1 MHGCSAVSGVELL
14 FILVGVLFGFV
25 VGYLLA
31 RARSSRTEGA
41 LRVQLA
47 ELSQAKVADAEKL
60 EWSERREVQLRDA
73 FQALASQALQSNADD
88 FLKRSREQ
96 LSAML
101 SQVRGDW
108 SAHKEEL
115 KHLVQPLEKALEG
128 LDQQVRQLEQRREG
142 AYKALDEHL
151 RQLGDAQRQLQST
164 TITLAQA
171 LKSSSV
177 RGRWGELQLRRVV
190 ELAGMTR
197 HVDFTEQ
204 PSTDEGRP
212 DVIVH
217 LPGGGVLPVDAK
229 APMESYLKAQ
239 EASNDEERR
248 RLLEAS
254 VRALRQRVVEL
265 GRKAYWAQ
273 FERAPELVVMFVP
286 SEAYLVTAFEADPEL
301 LEFSMNQR
309 VMVSSPVT
317 LLALLRAV
325 AFGWQQHTM
334 SEEAKEITMQAR
346 ELYRRFL
353 TVLRHLKNTGT
364 SIERVVA
371 DYNRLVGSV
380 ESRVL
385 PAARRLEGMTQ
396 DELPEVPRLDEDV
409 RKCTVD
415 DEEEGGT

>member
-1 MHGCSAVSGVELL
+1 MEFL
-14 FILVGVLFGFV
+14 FIFVGVLFGLA

-31 RARSSRTEGA
+31 RARLSRTEGQ

-47 ELSQAKVADAEKL
+47 ELSQARVADAEKL
-60 EWSERREVQLRDA
+60 QWSERREAQLRDA
-73 FQALASQALQSNADD
+73 FQALAGQALQSNADD

-108 SAHKEEL
+108 STHKEEL
-115 KHLVQPLEKALEG
+115 KHLVQPLEKALG
-128 LDQQVRQLEQRREG
+128 TLDQQVRQLEQRREG

-151 RQLGDAQRQLQST
+151 RQLGDAQRQLQAT

-212 DVIVH
+212 DVVVH
-217 LPGGGVLPVDAK
+217 LPGGGVVPVDAK
-229 APMESYLKAQ
+229 APMESYL
-239 EASNDEERR
+239 EAAEATDDEQRR
-248 RLLEAS
+248 RLVEGS

-286 SEAYLVTAFEADPEL
+286 SEAYLVSAFEADPQL

-309 VMVSSPVT
+309 VLVASPVT

-334 SEEAKEITMQAR
+334 SEEAKEITTQAL

-353 TVLRHLKNTGT
+353 TVVRHLKTTGS
-364 SIERVVA
+364 SIGRVVA
-371 DYNRLVGSV
+371 DYNRLVGSL
-380 ESRVL
+380 ESRVF

-396 DELPEVPRLDEDV
+396 DELPEVPPLEEDV
-409 RKCTVD
+409 RACNAD
-415 DEEEGGT
+415 EDEEKGDS